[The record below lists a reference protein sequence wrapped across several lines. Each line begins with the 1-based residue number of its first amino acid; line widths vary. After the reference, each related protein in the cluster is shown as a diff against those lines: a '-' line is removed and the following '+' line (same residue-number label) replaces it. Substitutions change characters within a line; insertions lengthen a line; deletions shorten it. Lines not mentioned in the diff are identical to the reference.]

1 MFNSNRKDSMFLII
15 ERRRYDAIDHSF
27 DIAQSTKDKSK
38 AEEYKKALDVLHADD
53 DTQKTFTIVEVADDT
68 K

>member
-15 ERRRYDAIDHSF
+15 ERRKYDAIDHSF

>member
-38 AEEYKKALDVLHADD
+38 AEEYKKALDILHADD

>member
-15 ERRRYDAIDHSF
+15 ERRRYYAIDHSF

>member
-1 MFNSNRKDSMFLII
+1 MFKSNRKDSMFLII

>member
-53 DTQKTFTIVEVADDT
+53 DTQKTFTIVEVADDN

>member
-15 ERRRYDAIDHSF
+15 ERRKYNAIDHSF
-27 DIAQSTKDKSK
+27 DIAQSTREKSK
-38 AEEYKKALDVLHADD
+38 AEGYKKALDILHADD

>member
-15 ERRRYDAIDHSF
+15 ERRKYDAIDHSF

-53 DTQKTFTIVEVADDT
+53 DTQKTFTIVEVAND
-68 K
+68 

>member
-15 ERRRYDAIDHSF
+15 ERRKYDALEHSF
-27 DIAQSTKDKSK
+27 DIAQNTTDKSK
-38 AEEYKKALDVLHADD
+38 AEEYKKALDILHADD
-53 DTQKTFTIVEVADDT
+53 STEKSFTIVEVADDT

>member
-1 MFNSNRKDSMFLII
+1 MFNNNERDNMFLII
-15 ERRRYDAIDHSF
+15 ERRKYDAIEHSF

-38 AEEYKKALDVLHADD
+38 AEEYKKALDILHADD
-53 DTQKTFTIVEVADDT
+53 DTPKTFTIVEVADET

>member
-1 MFNSNRKDSMFLII
+1 MLNSNRKDSMFLII

>member
-38 AEEYKKALDVLHADD
+38 AEEYKKAMDVLHADD

>member
-1 MFNSNRKDSMFLII
+1 MFNNERDNMFLII
-15 ERRRYDAIDHSF
+15 ERRKYNAIEHSF

-38 AEEYKKALDVLHADD
+38 AEEFKRALDILHADD
-53 DTQKTFTIVEVADDT
+53 DTPKTFTIVEVADDN